1 VRRAIVSGLILAAGG
16 LSMTVAAYQLPP
28 GPRPEGLLQQP
39 QGPWKP
45 GMEARIEKLR
55 DNVYR
60 ILNTGANCT
69 AFVTRDNGVVL
80 VESGYPGWGH
90 EILDKLKS
98 VTAKPITIVISTHT
112 HVDHTGSNVELG
124 MAQNIEFVAHENT
137 RANLARTAC
146 ANVGGCQNFQG
157 ENAKYLPTRTFRDRM
172 SLLSGDDRIDLSYYG
187 RAHTNGDIV
196 VVFPALRL
204 AHVGDLFAWHGVPR
218 VMTEDGGSVVEF
230 PETLAKAQAAIANVD
245 TIITGH
251 SRVMPWKEWI
261 EVRDFLAFYVGEV
274 KAARKAGK
282 TVDEAVAGLKWPTR
296 FNVCPPQDTFASQ
309 YAADYEKFHGN
320 CVYRTDQLKAD
331 TEIAYRELEK

>member
-1 VRRAIVSGLILAAGG
+1 MRRGIVLGLIPAAGVFT
-16 LSMTVAAYQLPP
+16 MTVVAYQ

-45 GMEARIEKLR
+45 GMEARIEKLTEG
-55 DNVYR
+55 VYR

-69 AFVTRDNGVVL
+69 AFITRDNGVVL

-90 EILDKLKS
+90 EILEKLKS

-112 HVDHTGSNVELG
+112 HVDHTGSNAELG
-124 MAQNIEFVAHENT
+124 MARNIEFVAHENT
-137 RANLARTAC
+137 RVNLARDTC
-146 ANVGGCQNFQG
+146 ANVGGCQNFHG
-157 ENAKYLPTRTFRDRM
+157 ENAKYLPTRTFKDKM
-172 SLLSGDDRIDLSYYG
+172 SLLAGEDRIDLFYYG

-230 PETLAKAQAAIANVD
+230 PETLAKAQAAITNVD
-245 TIITGH
+245 SIITGH
-251 SRVMPWKEWI
+251 SRVMPWREWI
-261 EVRDFLAFYVGEV
+261 EVRDFLAFYVGEI

-282 TVDEAVAGLKWPTR
+282 TVDEAVAGLKWPDR
-296 FNVCPPQDTFASQ
+296 FKVCPPQDTFASQ
-309 YAADYEKFHGN
+309 YAADYPKFHGG

-331 TEIAYRELEK
+331 TEIAYHELEK

>member
-1 VRRAIVSGLILAAGG
+1 VRRAIALGLILAAGV
-16 LSMTVAAYQLPP
+16 LSMTVAASQA
-28 GPRPEGLLQQP
+28 PRPEGLLQQP

-69 AFVTRDNGVVL
+69 AFVTRNNGVVL

-90 EILDKLKS
+90 EILDKVRS

-112 HVDHTGSNVELG
+112 HVDHTGSNAELG
-124 MAQNIEFVAHENT
+124 MAQNVEFVAHEQT
-137 RANLARTAC
+137 RVNLSRDTC
-146 ANVGGCQNFQG
+146 ANVGGCQNFHG
-157 ENAKYLPTRTFRDRM
+157 ANASYLPKRTFSDKM
-172 SLLSGDDRIDLSYYG
+172 SLLSGEDRIELSYFG

-196 VVFPALRL
+196 VVWPALRL

-230 PETLAKAQAAIANVD
+230 PATLAKAQAAITNVD
-245 TIITGH
+245 TVITGH
-251 SRVMPWKEWI
+251 SRVLPWQEWI
-261 EVRDFLAFYVGEV
+261 EVREFLSFYVREI
-274 KAARKAGK
+274 KAARLAGK
-282 TVDEAVAGLKWPTR
+282 TVDEAVAGLKWPER
-296 FNVCPPQDTFASQ
+296 FKVCPPQDTFTSQ
-309 YAADYEKFHGN
+309 YAVDYPRFHSD

-331 TEIAYRELEK
+331 TEIAYHELGP